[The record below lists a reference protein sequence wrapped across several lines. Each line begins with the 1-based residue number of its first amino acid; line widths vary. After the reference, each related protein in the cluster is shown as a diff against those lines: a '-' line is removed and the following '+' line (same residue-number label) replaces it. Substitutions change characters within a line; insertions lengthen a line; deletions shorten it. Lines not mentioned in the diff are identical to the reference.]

1 MTIKLSLLAVALM
14 FLAAA
19 GCVTT
24 WKYDKPGVDEAQTR
38 RDRDSCMAASKV
50 PRMPRDIELSGGA
63 VTGFPYEGVD
73 PLRVD
78 ACMTR
83 RGYTRVDP

>member
-1 MTIKLSLLAVALM
+1 M

-24 WKYDKPGVDEAQTR
+24 WKYDKPGIDEAQTR
-38 RDRDSCMAASKV
+38 RDMDSCMAASKV
-50 PRMPRDIELSGGA
+50 PRMPRNIELSGGA

-78 ACMTR
+78 ACMTG